1 MGIIEAIEADHAEA
15 AALFDELVPLA
26 GDDRFSKQAMRVAA
40 RLAVLLKT
48 HALAE
53 QRVLYE
59 VLRTAG
65 DRLAA
70 YAREEPHV
78 FHALDVVLDKVC
90 VLRPGPE
97 LEAAVA
103 VARRLF
109 QYHVAREATE
119 LLPAVSE
126 ELPADEAAQLG
137 RDLDAEKRRLRPRI
151 ERQLA
156 L

>member
-1 MGIIEAIEADHAEA
+1 VGIVEAIAADHAEA

-26 GDDRFSKQAMRVAA
+26 RDDRNAKQAMRTVA
-40 RLAVLLKT
+40 RLAVLVKT

-59 VLRTAG
+59 ALRTAG

-70 YAREEPHV
+70 YAREEPHLI
-78 FHALDVVLDKVC
+78 HALDVVLDKVC

-97 LEAAVA
+97 LEAVVA

-109 QYHVAREATE
+109 QHHVEREARE
-119 LLPAVSE
+119 LLPAVSA

-137 RDLDAEKRRLRPRI
+137 HDLEVEKRRLRPRI

-156 L
+156 R